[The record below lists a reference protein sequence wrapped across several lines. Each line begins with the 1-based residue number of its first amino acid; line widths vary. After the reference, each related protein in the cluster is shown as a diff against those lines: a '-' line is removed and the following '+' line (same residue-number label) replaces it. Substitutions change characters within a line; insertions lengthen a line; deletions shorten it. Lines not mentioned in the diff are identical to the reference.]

1 MMKNFGPKKF
11 DNFSMLMVALG
22 YASRKVGDLSHV
34 GVTQNIRSI

>member
-22 YASRKVGDLSHV
+22 YASRKGWRFESC
-34 GVTQNIRSI
+34 GCNSEY